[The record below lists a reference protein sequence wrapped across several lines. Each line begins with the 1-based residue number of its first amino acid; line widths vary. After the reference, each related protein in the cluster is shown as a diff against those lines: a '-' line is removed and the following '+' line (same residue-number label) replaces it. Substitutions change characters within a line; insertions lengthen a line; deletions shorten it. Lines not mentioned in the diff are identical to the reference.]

1 MNLINLLTRREIE
14 ILYYV
19 AQGMTTEQIAEQLC
33 LSAHTVYNHRERI
46 CEKLNLRGRNALL
59 IYAFENKALLTNWF
73 TSTFR

>member
-1 MNLINLLTRREIE
+1 MDLIPSLTKREIE

-19 AQGMTTEQIAEQLC
+19 AQSMTTEQIAEQLC

-59 IYAFENKALLTNWF
+59 IYAFENKTLLTNWF
-73 TSTFR
+73 TSSFK